1 MCHQA
6 VAQYPESFNDHKE
19 THWQASKEAA
29 IVPMLVPAVCTARMT
44 KQAHIWNKAIHQWWT
59 AEAAHRGP
67 AEQLNAQS
75 HPTFR
80 PWASPSTRQLK
91 CSKPTP
97 LFGRRPQG
105 RNRTNQLNSTTLLPT
120 TFWLEA
126 AGGSWKPSSTVLLPT
141 TPGKFDAIAP
151 PL

>member
-1 MCHQA
+1 MASFKRSCHCTHACPSRVHCSNDEASSHLEQSNSPVVDCSRA
-6 VAQYPESFNDHKE
+6 V
-19 THWQASKEAA
+19 
-29 IVPMLVPAVCTARMT
+29 
-44 KQAHIWNKAIHQWWT
+44 
-59 AEAAHRGP
+59 HRGP

-126 AGGSWKPSSTVLLPT
+126 ADGSRKPNSTNCC
-141 TPGKFDAIAP
+141 P
-151 PL
+151 PPRESLMPSHPPYKYSPCQLIDP